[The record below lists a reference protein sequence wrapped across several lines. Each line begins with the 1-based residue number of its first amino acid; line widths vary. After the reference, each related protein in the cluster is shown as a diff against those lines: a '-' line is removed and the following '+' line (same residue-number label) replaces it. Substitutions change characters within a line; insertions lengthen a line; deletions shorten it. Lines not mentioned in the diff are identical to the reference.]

1 MKQTNI
7 TSAHH
12 FIQSYKNGYQT
23 VIENNGANLSQGERQ
38 LLSITRAIL
47 GDKKILVLDEATS
60 NVDSNTEKIVQ
71 DALQNSIMKNKTSF
85 VIAHRLS
92 TIKDADLILVVNDGQ
107 IIEKGNHKEL
117 MVCQGLLL
125 WFASVAI
132 QLISFL

>member
-117 MVCQGLLL
+117 MVAKGFYYGLHQSQ
-125 WFASVAI
+125 FN
-132 QLISFL
+132 

>member
-1 MKQTNI
+1 MKQANI

-85 VIAHRLS
+85 VIGS
-92 TIKDADLILVVNDGQ
+92 
-107 IIEKGNHKEL
+107 
-117 MVCQGLLL
+117 
-125 WFASVAI
+125 
-132 QLISFL
+132 